1 MKIYLVLFFP
11 LLFLTSC
18 FEVVEELDL
27 KIDASGTFTYTINM
41 SQSKLELNTAL
52 KLDTFM
58 GVKIPT
64 EGDIRM
70 DMERARKVVASSNGI
85 SKGTYTADFE
95 NYIFIYKIQFD
106 SLTALNNALED
117 AYDALNKKGNRV
129 LKDRLLMPRNV
140 LTRQSNLDS
149 LGLFNKLNSK
159 KKESLKDA
167 TYTCVYRFES
177 AVESVSNKNAR
188 TSKNGKA
195 VMLRS
200 NFKSL
205 LNNES
210 TLRNNIT
217 LSKQ

>member
-1 MKIYLVLFFP
+1 MKAYLVLFFP
-11 LLFLTSC
+11 LLFFASC

-27 KIDASGTFTYTINM
+27 KTNASGTFTYTINM

-58 GVKIPT
+58 GVNIPT
-64 EGDIRM
+64 EGDVRM
-70 DMERARKVVASSNGI
+70 DMERARKVVSSTNGI
-85 SKGTYTADFE
+85 SKATYSVDFE

-106 SLTALNNALED
+106 SLAALNSALEN

-140 LTRQSNLDS
+140 LTRESNLDS

-159 KKESLKDA
+159 KKGSLKDA

-200 NFKSL
+200 SFKSL